1 METRY
6 REPLKLGDNE
16 FYREHS
22 QAFDLYQ
29 RFLEYTFHFPKVE
42 RDEYAGLLVAMAYR
56 LFEQGRGAFEATL
69 VLCNHGY
76 AVQSFSLCR
85 ELFEAL
91 INLRYL
97 EDNPKEAEKLERYT
111 QYQSL
116 LYRKVLT
123 RLPRDS
129 IFCFSSE
136 KFGTWS
142 EELEEKLRQFEK
154 EFTEKYKWCGLGV
167 RQMAAKVG
175 LEGDYELL
183 YLFLSAFAHQTAP
196 SFFQV
201 DAAEPNT
208 IKGRRVPS
216 SEGIFD
222 ALLIS
227 GHCFDP
233 LFRCWLRIMGELDQQ
248 TEKEIAE
255 IVQVLCCP
263 NNPP

>member
-6 REPLKLGDNE
+6 RKPLKLEDNE
-16 FYREHS
+16 FYGEYP
-22 QAFDLYQ
+22 QAFDLNQ
-29 RFLEYTFHFPKVE
+29 RFLEYTFHFPKAHGGE
-42 RDEYAGLLVAMAYR
+42 YRDLLVPMAYR

-97 EDNPKEAEKLERYT
+97 EDNPKEAEKLQRYT

-123 RLPRDS
+123 RLPKES
-129 IFCFSSE
+129 IFWFLSE
-136 KFGTWS
+136 KIGPWS
-142 EELEEKLRQFEK
+142 KEHEQKLKRLEK
-154 EFTEKYKWCGLGV
+154 EFAKKYKWCGLTV
-167 RQMAAKVG
+167 RQMAKQVG
-175 LEGDYELL
+175 FEGDFDLL
-183 YLFLSAFAHQTAP
+183 YSFLSAFVHQTAP

-201 DAAEPNT
+201 DAREPKT
-208 IKGRRVPS
+208 IKGRPVPS
-216 SEGIFD
+216 SEGIID
-222 ALLIS
+222 GLLIS
-227 GHCFDP
+227 FLCFDP

-255 IVQVLCCP
+255 IVRVP
-263 NNPP
+263 E

>member
-1 METRY
+1 METHY
-6 REPLKLGDNE
+6 RQPLRLEDNE

-29 RFLEYTFHFPKVE
+29 RFLEYTFHFPKTDRE
-42 RDEYAGLLVAMAYR
+42 GYTDLLVPMAYR

-97 EDNPKEAEKLERYT
+97 EDNPKEAERFQRYT

-116 LYRKVLT
+116 LYRRVLT
-123 RLPRDS
+123 RLPKESVFWFLSGKIGPWSREHEQKLKRL
-129 IFCFSSE
+129 E
-136 KFGTWS
+136 KNFP
-142 EELEEKLRQFEK
+142 
-154 EFTEKYKWCGLGV
+154 EKYRWCGLSV
-167 RQMAAKVG
+167 RRMAKEVG
-175 LEGDYELL
+175 LEAEYELL

-196 SFFQV
+196 SFFKV
-201 DAAEPNT
+201 DSAEPDT

-222 ALLIS
+222 ALWIS
-227 GHCFDP
+227 GHCFDH
-233 LFRCWLRIMGELDQQ
+233 LFRCWLRIMGELDEQA
-248 TEKEIAE
+248 EKEIAE
-255 IVQVLCCP
+255 IVQGQVVP
-263 NNPP
+263 S

>member
-1 METRY
+1 MPVQY
-6 REPLKLGDNE
+6 RKPLKLEDNE

-29 RFLEYTFHFPKVE
+29 HFLEYTFHFPKVE
-42 RDEYAGLLVAMAYR
+42 GDEYTGLLVAMAYR

-97 EDNPKEAEKLERYT
+97 EDNRKEAERLERYT

-123 RLPRDS
+123 RLPKES
-129 IFCFSSE
+129 TFWFLCE
-136 KFGTWS
+136 KIGRWS
-142 EELEEKLRQFEK
+142 KGHEQKLKRLEKDFPQ
-154 EFTEKYKWCGLGV
+154 KYKWCGLTV
-167 RQMAAKVG
+167 RQMAKQVG
-175 LEGDYELL
+175 FERDFDLL
-183 YLFLSAFAHQTAP
+183 YSFLSAFAHQTAP
-196 SFFQV
+196 SFFEA
-201 DAAEPNT
+201 DAADPNT

-216 SEGIFD
+216 SEGILD

-255 IVQVLCCP
+255 IVQGQVVP
-263 NNPP
+263 T

>member
-1 METRY
+1 METGY
-6 REPLKLGDNE
+6 RKPLKLEDNE
-16 FYREHS
+16 FYREHA
-22 QAFDLYQ
+22 QAFDQYQ
-29 RFLEYTFHFPKVE
+29 RFLEYTFHFPKVD
-42 RDEYAGLLVAMAYR
+42 RVKWADLLVPMAYR

-69 VLCNHGY
+69 VLCNRGY

-91 INLRYL
+91 INIRYL
-97 EDNPKEAEKLERYT
+97 EDNPKDAEKLQRYT

-123 RLPRDS
+123 HLPKES
-129 IFCFSSE
+129 IFWFLSE
-136 KFGTWS
+136 KIGPWS
-142 EELEEKLRQFEK
+142 KGHEQKLKRLEKDFPK
-154 EFTEKYKWCGLGV
+154 KYKWCGLTV
-167 RQMAAKVG
+167 RQMAKQVG
-175 LEGDYELL
+175 FEGDFDLL
-183 YLFLSAFAHQTAP
+183 YSFLSAFAHQTAP
-196 SFFQV
+196 SFFEV

-216 SEGIFD
+216 SEGIYD

-227 GHCFDP
+227 GHCFVP

-255 IVQVLCCP
+255 IVRVP
-263 NNPP
+263 E